1 MKRIFVLP
9 LAVFLLL
16 MIQGCSSGGP
26 NSSGSTNVTI
36 AVGSAAKA
44 SPSRAPGAAAPAF
57 ASIRFTISAADIAD
71 PIVRTVAYTGSGTVQ
86 ESFLIPNGADRH
98 FLVELLDA
106 DGNVLYSGEATASL
120 LGSPVHL
127 DITLAQVAQGSLS
140 GIVRDA
146 VSGQPLSGVSVEVL
160 LQGSVVATGTTGGDG
175 SYLIP
180 VSSGSGYTLRYTLTG
195 FLTVTYE
202 GVVVESVGTTTLEAV
217 LQIDNSHLGAGNV
230 SGRVVNSLTVQ
241 GVNGL
246 TINLRAGIN
255 ATSGSIVATTSTSS
269 IGGVVGSYAFSSLP
283 AGNYTGEVSGTG
295 YITGY
300 FTILCVGDATTPN
313 QNTNVTPVLPSGETR
328 IVLTWGATPSDLDS
342 HLTGPTTGGSRFH
355 VYFGNSTYSE
365 GGTSYADLDVDD
377 TSSFGPET
385 TTIHVQITG
394 VYRFSVHNWS
404 NSGQSGSTV
413 LSNSGAQV
421 RVYRSS
427 GLVATFNVP
436 LGQTG
441 TLWTVFEM
449 NGNTI
454 TPVNTLSLD
463 PGYQNIQGPAR
474 GVSAATDAALL
485 KDLPAKP

>member
-1 MKRIFVLP
+1 MKRIYVLP
-9 LAVFLLL
+9 LAVFLVL
-16 MIQGCSSGGP
+16 MIQGCGSGGP
-26 NSSGSTNVTI
+26 NSSSSTNVTI
-36 AVGSAAKA
+36 AVGPAAKA
-44 SPSRAPGAAAPAF
+44 SPSRAPEAAAPAF
-57 ASIRFTISAADIAD
+57 ASIRFTISAADMAD

-86 ESFLIPNGADRH
+86 ESFLIPSGADRH
-98 FLVELLDA
+98 FLVELLDG
-106 DGNVLYSGEATASL
+106 DGNALYRGEATASL

-127 DITLAQVAQGSLS
+127 NITLDPVALGSLS
-140 GIVRDA
+140 GVVRDA

-160 LQGSVVATGTTGGDG
+160 LQGSLVATGTTGEDG

-180 VSSGSGYTLRYTLTG
+180 VSSGSGYTLRYLSEG
-195 FLTVTYE
+195 YQTVTYE
-202 GVVVESVGTTTLEAV
+202 GVVVQAVGTTTLEAV

-230 SGRVVNSLTVQ
+230 SGRVINALDLQ

-255 ATSGSIVATTSTSS
+255 ATSGSIVASTSTS
-269 IGGVVGSYAFSSLP
+269 GGGLYAFNSLP

-313 QNTNVTPVLPSGETR
+313 QNTNVTPILPTGETR
-328 IVLTWGATPSDLDS
+328 IVLTWGAAPSDLDS
-342 HLTGPTTGGSRFH
+342 HLTGPTSGGTRFH
-355 VYFGNSTYSE
+355 VYYAASTYSE
-365 GGTSYADLDVDD
+365 GGIPYAELDADD

-385 TTIHVQITG
+385 TTIHVQIPG

-404 NSGQSGSTV
+404 GGGSLV

-436 LGQTG
+436 LGQAG
-441 TLWTVFEM
+441 TVWTVFELDV
-449 NGNTI
+449 NTI
-454 TPVNTLSLD
+454 TPINTMSDTIPLGPVGGAPD
-463 PGYQNIQGPAR
+463 FQGPA
-474 GVSAATDAALL
+474 GGISGATDAALL
-485 KDLPAKP
+485 MDLPAKP